1 MKPRWLD
8 PVTWRLF
15 ATVWLVYSLFATTN
29 VVRETYLAM
38 SLGSNLSARVDAYAG
53 LHDDLFEIPGRGW
66 YINSNPGTS
75 MIAAIPYGLLIR
87 PAIAL
92 ATRIAPGIA
101 EPRPPAAYDDPRAT
115 RTVFMNLARARGLD
129 IVLGLAAIGTAV
141 TLMAPLGAAAT
152 VLLFLYLRARL
163 PDERRALWYAVA
175 FAFVTPQFFRAAFIN
190 QNAVVAHLVLGSYV
204 LMTGLQPRPVDR
216 GPGAGALAGIGALLG
231 LAVVCDYSAIPYLLT
246 FGLWILADARRRDGA
261 AASIRAGSIYT
272 AGALPAIALLL
283 AYQWLAFGNPVW
295 PAQRYM
301 PPTEYSVR
309 GWFGFTLPTP
319 DLLWANLFDLRY
331 GLFAFCPLL
340 LLALATPL
348 VRRAAA
354 TPTRDAFAWIW
365 ISTLAL
371 LVFSSANQFANLQW
385 NTGVRYMVPAAPLL
399 YLAAVPVLEAI
410 PRLARW
416 SVVGLSGVIMAAVTM
431 TREDV
436 PTALRLVF
444 SQGPDL
450 PVLIVLRKMASGY
463 ERLQLPGATFWIIA
477 AVVATVLWLLWRG
490 VPRPGIAR

>member
-1 MKPRWLD
+1 
-8 PVTWRLF
+8 
-15 ATVWLVYSLFATTN
+15 
-29 VVRETYLAM
+29 
-38 SLGSNLSARVDAYAG
+38 
-53 LHDDLFEIPGRGW
+53 
-66 YINSNPGTS
+66 
-75 MIAAIPYGLLIR
+75 
-87 PAIAL
+87 
-92 ATRIAPGIA
+92 
-101 EPRPPAAYDDPRAT
+101 
-115 RTVFMNLARARGLD
+115 
-129 IVLGLAAIGTAV
+129 
-141 TLMAPLGAAAT
+141 
-152 VLLFLYLRARL
+152 
-163 PDERRALWYAVA
+163 
-175 FAFVTPQFFRAAFIN
+175 
-190 QNAVVAHLVLGSYV
+190 
-204 LMTGLQPRPVDR
+204 
-216 GPGAGALAGIGALLG
+216 
-231 LAVVCDYSAIPYLLT
+231 
-246 FGLWILADARRRDGA
+246 
-261 AASIRAGSIYT
+261 
-272 AGALPAIALLL
+272 
-283 AYQWLAFGNPVW
+283 
-295 PAQRYM
+295 M

-416 SVVGLSGVIMAAVTM
+416 GVVGLSGVIMAAVTM

-463 ERLQLPGATFWIIA
+463 ERLQLPGATVWIIA